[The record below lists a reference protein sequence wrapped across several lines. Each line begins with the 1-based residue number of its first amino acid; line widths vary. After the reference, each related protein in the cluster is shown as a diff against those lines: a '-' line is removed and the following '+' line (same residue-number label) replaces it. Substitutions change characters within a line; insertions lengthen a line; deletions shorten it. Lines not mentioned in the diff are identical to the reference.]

1 MKTGHVLEN
10 KAALDTSQRGE
21 LLQGMPLTSSENT
34 EA

>member
-10 KAALDTSQRGE
+10 KAALDMARRGE